1 MKIKAKNKELLSL
14 IQNLK
19 AEHPFWGYRRI
30 WAYLKYRQGLMVN
43 KKRIYRLMQ
52 ENNLLVVDNA
62 RLKAIRA
69 RYPLRSK
76 PKATRPNQF
85 WGIDMTKVLLRS
97 FGWLYL
103 VIVLDWFTK
112 KIIGHSLKMRSK
124 TEDWLEAL
132 NLAVNSQ
139 FPQGI
144 LSKNQELSLISDNG
158 SQPTSTKFMQA
169 CSVLEIKQI
178 FTCYDN
184 PKGNADTERVIRTLK
199 EDLIWLKEWQ
209 TPFELEEDL
218 KNWINRYNN
227 DYPHSS
233 LGYKTPAQFEKEH
246 LSGWLGL
253 TSSRA
258 SEDAKRAWL
267 PCYLRSQAE
276 RGAAGECL
284 KTVSY

>member
-1 MKIKAKNKELLSL
+1 MKIRLKNKELLTQ

-19 AEHPFWGYRRI
+19 LEHPFWGYRRI
-30 WAYLKYRQGLMVN
+30 WAYLKYRQGFMVN
-43 KKRIYRLMQ
+43 KKRIYRLMK
-52 ENNLLVVDNA
+52 ENNLLVLDNS

-69 RYPLRSK
+69 KYPNRSK
-76 PKATRPNQF
+76 PKATRSNQF
-85 WGIDMTKVLLRS
+85 WGMDMTKIPLKS

-112 KIIGHSLKMRSK
+112 KIIGYSLKMRSK
-124 TEDWLEAL
+124 ADDWLEAL
-132 NLAVNSQ
+132 NNAINDQ

-144 LSKNQELSLISDNG
+144 LSNNQEISLISDNG

-199 EDLIWLKEWQ
+199 EDLIWLKLEEWES
-209 TPFELEEDL
+209 PFEVEEDL
-218 KNWINRYNN
+218 RAWINRYNG

-233 LGYKTPAQFEKEH
+233 LGYKTPVQFEKEQ
-246 LSGWLGL
+246 LSL
-253 TSSRA
+253 TT
-258 SEDAKRAWL
+258 KI
-267 PCYLRSQAE
+267 
-276 RGAAGECL
+276 
-284 KTVSY
+284 